1 MLLWRPRCAL
11 LILAVC
17 GVALSGCFGQ
27 QQFSRL
33 YVLTPLPRAERAAPD
48 AGGRGLAIGVGPV
61 ELPQY
66 TNRQQIVTGNQ
77 SYQLHPATF
86 DEWAEPLRDNF
97 LRVLAD
103 NLSILLA
110 TDRVMLF
117 PWKGPLAIEYQVVVD
132 VTHFLGEIGGETS
145 LVALWS
151 IVGKNGQE
159 VLLSQKSNLREPT
172 GTQGY
177 AALAAAMSHSLG
189 ALSREI
195 AAAIT
200 TLSQPAARR

>member
-1 MLLWRPRCAL
+1 MLLWRSCCAL
-11 LILAVC
+11 LVLAVC
-17 GVALSGCFGQ
+17 GVALSSCLGQ
-27 QQFSRL
+27 QQSSRL
-33 YVLTPLPRAERAAPD
+33 YVLTPLPRTERAGPD
-48 AGGRGLAIGVGPV
+48 AGSRGLAIGVGPV

-117 PWKGPLAIEYQVVVD
+117 PWKGPMAIEYQVVVD
-132 VTHFLGEIGGETS
+132 VTQFLGEVDGETS

-159 VLLSQKSNLREPT
+159 VLLSQKSNLRETT
-172 GTQGY
+172 GPQGY
-177 AALAAAMSHSLG
+177 TALAEAMSHSLG
-189 ALSREI
+189 TLSREI

-200 TLSQPAARR
+200 TLAQPAPRR

>member
-1 MLLWRPRCAL
+1 MLLRRPCCAL

-17 GVALSGCFGQ
+17 GVVLSGCFGQ
-27 QQFSRL
+27 QQPTRL
-33 YVLTPLPRAERAAPD
+33 YVLTPLPRAERAGPD
-48 AGGRGLAIGVGPV
+48 AGSRGMAIGVGPV

-77 SYQLHPATF
+77 SYQLHPSTF

-117 PWKGPLAIEYQVVVD
+117 PWKGPMAIEYQVVVD
-132 VTHFLGEIGGETS
+132 VTHFLGEVGGETS

-159 VLLSQKSNLREPT
+159 VLLSQKSTLREST
-172 GTQGY
+172 GSQGY
-177 AALAAAMSHSLG
+177 AALAEAMSHSLG
-189 ALSREI
+189 TLSREI

-200 TLSQPAARR
+200 TLAQPAPRR

>member
-1 MLLWRPRCAL
+1 MLLRRPCCAL

-17 GVALSGCFGQ
+17 GVALSSCFGQ
-27 QQFSRL
+27 QQPTRL
-33 YVLTPLPRAERAAPD
+33 YVLTPLPRAERAGPD
-48 AGGRGLAIGVGPV
+48 AGSRGMAIGVGPV

-66 TNRQQIVTGNQ
+66 TNRLQIVTGND

-86 DEWAEPLRDNF
+86 DEWAEPLRGNF
-97 LRVLAD
+97 LRILAD

-117 PWKGPLAIEYQVVVD
+117 PWKGPMAIEYQVVVD
-132 VTHFLGEIGGETS
+132 VTHFLGEVGGETS

-159 VLLSQKSNLREPT
+159 VLLSQKSNLREAT

-177 AALAAAMSHSLG
+177 TALAAAMSNSLG
-189 ALSREI
+189 ALSRDI

-200 TLSQPAARR
+200 TLSQRAVKR

>member
-1 MLLWRPRCAL
+1 M
-11 LILAVC
+11 
-17 GVALSGCFGQ
+17 
-27 QQFSRL
+27 
-33 YVLTPLPRAERAAPD
+33 
-48 AGGRGLAIGVGPV
+48 AIGVGPV

-103 NLSILLA
+103 NLSILLT

-117 PWKGPLAIEYQVVVD
+117 PWKGPMAIEYQVVVD

-159 VLLSQKSNLREPT
+159 VLLSQKSDLRERT

-177 AALAAAMSHSLG
+177 AALAEAMSHNLG

-200 TLSQPAARR
+200 TLARPAARR

>member
-1 MLLWRPRCAL
+1 MLRWRPCGAL

-17 GVALSGCFGQ
+17 GVALSSCFGQ
-27 QQFSRL
+27 QQSSRL
-33 YVLTPLPRAERAAPD
+33 YVLTPLPRTERARPD
-48 AGGRGLAIGVGPV
+48 AGSRDLALGVGPV

-66 TNRQQIVTGNQ
+66 TNRLQIVTGNQ

-103 NLSILLA
+103 NLSILLT

-117 PWKGPLAIEYQVVVD
+117 PWKGPMALDYQVVVD
-132 VTHFLGEIGGETS
+132 VTHFLGEVGGETS

-159 VLLSQKSNLREPT
+159 VLLSQKSDLREAT
-172 GTQGY
+172 GPQGY
-177 AALAAAMSHSLG
+177 AALAAAMSNSLG

-195 AAAIT
+195 ATAIL
-200 TLSQPAARR
+200 TLSQRTTRR

>member
-1 MLLWRPRCAL
+1 MLRWRPCRAL

-17 GVALSGCFGQ
+17 GVALSSCLGQ
-27 QQFSRL
+27 QQSSRL
-33 YVLTPLPRAERAAPD
+33 YVLTPLPRTERAGPD
-48 AGGRGLAIGVGPV
+48 AGNRGLAIGVGPV

-117 PWKGPLAIEYQVVVD
+117 PWKGPLAIDYQVVVD
-132 VTHFLGEIGGETS
+132 VTHFLGEVGGETS

-177 AALAAAMSHSLG
+177 AALAAAMSNSLG
-189 ALSREI
+189 ALSHEI
-195 AAAIT
+195 ATAIT
-200 TLSQPAARR
+200 TLSQRTATR

>member
-17 GVALSGCFGQ
+17 GVTLSGCFGQ

-159 VLLSQKSNLREPT
+159 VLLSQKSTLREPT
-172 GTQGY
+172 GAQGY
-177 AALAAAMSHSLG
+177 AALAAAMSNSLG

-200 TLSQPAARR
+200 TLSQRAAKR

>member
-1 MLLWRPRCAL
+1 MLLCRPCCAV

-17 GVALSGCFGQ
+17 GVALSSCLGQ
-27 QQFSRL
+27 QQSSRL

-48 AGGRGLAIGVGPV
+48 AGGRDMAIGVGPV

-132 VTHFLGEIGGETS
+132 VTHFLGEVGGETS

-159 VLLSQKSNLREPT
+159 VLLSQKSNVREPT

-177 AALAAAMSHSLG
+177 AALAAAMSNSLG

-200 TLSQPAARR
+200 TLSQRAARR

>member
-1 MLLWRPRCAL
+1 MLPCRPSRTL

-17 GVALSGCFGQ
+17 GIVLSGCLGQ
-27 QQFSRL
+27 QQSSRL
-33 YVLTPLPRAERAAPD
+33 YVLTPLPRTERAGPD
-48 AGGRGLAIGVGPV
+48 AGSRGMAIGVGPV

-117 PWKGPLAIEYQVVVD
+117 PWKGPMAIEYQVVVD
-132 VTHFLGEIGGETS
+132 VTHFLGEVGGETS

-159 VLLSQKSNLREPT
+159 VLLSQKSNVREAT
-172 GTQGY
+172 GAQGY
-177 AALAAAMSHSLG
+177 AALAEAMSHSLG
-189 ALSREI
+189 ALSRDI

-200 TLSQPAARR
+200 TLSQRAATR